1 MGWKRLPVVL
11 LTRLPMKKVLEK
23 STTNKVADRNCAYTK
38 IETGGALF
46 GLKAASDVTDNAA
59 NKESELEEEAAASK

>member
-1 MGWKRLPVVL
+1 ML

-23 STTNKVADRNCAYTK
+23 SSVADRNCAYTK
-38 IETGGALF
+38 TETGGALF